1 MIDVTGLLDL
11 YIVRMLNINPDFI
24 QMFVEVGICTEVKLN
39 GRGNGFAFKRTH
51 SVVKELYKSV
61 PILWEPEGV
70 PCPINIL
77 LMN

>member
-1 MIDVTGLLDL
+1 
-11 YIVRMLNINPDFI
+11 
-24 QMFVEVGICTEVKLN
+24 MFVEVRICTEVKLN
-39 GRGNGFAFKRTH
+39 GIGNGFALKRTH